1 MTKSETSHDSFPRHS
16 ARTRRFTL
24 GEPRDFTVCAEGRR
38 LFFLRAVSGGDPRTG
53 LWVVELPDGAERMI
67 VDPTSWGDEE
77 LSEEE
82 RARRERVR
90 ERALGVVAYSASDA
104 GDVVAFGA
112 DSHLHVVDVSTG
124 SRRVLAEAG
133 DVFDPRLDPTGRR
146 VAYVS
151 ARALWVID
159 VDGGE
164 PRCLARDDDVN
175 VAWGR
180 AEHAAAE
187 EMNRSRGFWWSPD
200 GGSLLVAR
208 VDESPVRTWWISD
221 PAHPDR
227 APRPIRYPAAGTD
240 NAAVSLHHV
249 QLDGARQ
256 EIVWDAAALPYLAR
270 VNWAPGHQPLV
281 QVQSRDQRRVC
292 TLSVDVESGKTTL
305 LYDDQDS
312 VWVELFDGVPCWSGD
327 EVVRIVDD
335 GGSRRLFVGADAVT
349 APEQYVRVVA
359 GAAKG
364 EVVLTASY
372 DDPTQVH
379 VLRWTRADGVE
390 PLTSEPGVHAAT
402 SARGVVVV
410 ASAALD
416 RAGRRHE
423 VRSAGATR
431 VLRSVAESP
440 QMEPV
445 VRLLTVGARQLRC
458 GLVLPREHSAG
469 DRWPVLL
476 DPYGGPHSQRVLH
489 ARGSWLEPQWLADR
503 GFAVLVVDGRGTPGR
518 GPEWERSVHRNL
530 TATLEDQV
538 DALHAVAELEPALDL
553 DRVAIRGWSFGG
565 YLAAMAVLHRPDVF
579 SAAVAGAPV
588 VDWRLYDTHYT
599 ERYLGLPQEHPEV
612 YARNSLLDVADTLT
626 RPLLLIHGL
635 ADDNVVSAHT
645 LLLSQRLTESGREHA
660 VLPLTG
666 VTHMAAQE
674 VVAEN
679 LLLLQVDFLH
689 RALAE

>member
-1 MTKSETSHDSFPRHS
+1 
-16 ARTRRFTL
+16 
-24 GEPRDFTVCAEGRR
+24 
-38 LFFLRAVSGGDPRTG
+38 
-53 LWVVELPDGAERMI
+53 
-67 VDPTSWGDEE
+67 
-77 LSEEE
+77 
-82 RARRERVR
+82 
-90 ERALGVVAYSASDA
+90 
-104 GDVVAFGA
+104 
-112 DSHLHVVDVSTG
+112 
-124 SRRVLAEAG
+124 
-133 DVFDPRLDPTGRR
+133 
-146 VAYVS
+146 
-151 ARALWVID
+151 
-159 VDGGE
+159 
-164 PRCLARDDDVN
+164 
-175 VAWGR
+175 
-180 AEHAAAE
+180 
-187 EMNRSRGFWWSPD
+187 
-200 GGSLLVAR
+200 
-208 VDESPVRTWWISD
+208 
-221 PAHPDR
+221 
-227 APRPIRYPAAGTD
+227 
-240 NAAVSLHHV
+240 
-249 QLDGARQ
+249 
-256 EIVWDAAALPYLAR
+256 
-270 VNWAPGHQPLV
+270 
-281 QVQSRDQRRVC
+281 
-292 TLSVDVESGKTTL
+292 
-305 LYDDQDS
+305 
-312 VWVELFDGVPCWSGD
+312 
-327 EVVRIVDD
+327 
-335 GGSRRLFVGADAVT
+335 
-349 APEQYVRVVA
+349 
-359 GAAKG
+359 
-364 EVVLTASY
+364 
-372 DDPTQVH
+372 
-379 VLRWTRADGVE
+379 
-390 PLTSEPGVHAAT
+390 
-402 SARGVVVV
+402 
-410 ASAALD
+410 
-416 RAGRRHE
+416 
-423 VRSAGATR
+423 
-431 VLRSVAESP
+431 
-440 QMEPV
+440 MEPV

-660 VLPLTG
+660 ALPLTG